1 MAPKVQERKSNV
13 RIKKSHDQEGSA
25 TGIGTVLALIFGK
38 SLYRQI
44 ATVIVIISGVVG
56 FLAYRSTP
64 PSMKKLVNADPEV
77 LKDAFFS
84 DTPHLFYCDKGT
96 GSAPAV
102 FSELHV
108 IKGNSINFATVNCSQ
123 VLPSGKTLWD
133 RFKLKKDWKPTIFG
147 TAPWTKAVQIHPTHL
162 ANAKA
167 FKKSVEDSLSPK
179 ATVVKSDQHLAQ
191 HCQFSKNVVYDD
203 RDITP
208 TCILLIKGT
217 KFTSTT
223 SQLEQRLV
231 QAYPKV
237 KFAVTDAS
245 KYRMTFED
253 PDGMP
258 ADYFAL
264 KVHALRNGTH
274 YQSMVHPITWDYLN
288 TFVSSAASAPLY
300 DYQGEADRT
309 VHLMKL
315 KDLRAKKERDAKR
328 RASKEASKG
337 SKKASS
343 NADEEEPVKE
353 DTKRKAQ
360 KATSTDRQKKGA
372 SKPKTESK
380 PTEEKLKKDA
390 ESATD
395 STSDPVQP
403 ESSTVSDDASLSA
416 EQLQRERE
424 RQRRE
429 EMERQQREY
438 LFESNDDAE
447 DTEVTGSDEELV
459 EEDEDDSIIEL

>member
-13 RIKKSHDQEGSA
+13 RIKKSNDQEGSA
-25 TGIGTVLALIFGK
+25 TGVRAILALIFGK

-44 ATVIVIISGVVG
+44 ATVVVIISGIVG
-56 FLAYRSTP
+56 LLAYRSTP
-64 PSMKKLVNADPEV
+64 PSMKKLVNADPEL
-77 LKDAFFS
+77 LKDAFFG
-84 DTPHLFYCDKGT
+84 DTPHLFYCDKGA
-96 GSAPAV
+96 GPAPTV

-108 IKGNSINFATVNCSQ
+108 IKGKAISFATVNCSQ

-162 ANAKA
+162 ANTKA

-208 TCILLIKGT
+208 TCILLVKGT
-217 KFTSTT
+217 KFTSATA
-223 SQLEQRLV
+223 QLEQRLV

-237 KFAVTDAS
+237 KFAIADAS

-328 RASKEASKG
+328 RAAKEASKG

-343 NADEEEPVKE
+343 GTDEEEPIKE
-353 DTKRKAQ
+353 ETKPKIKKAS
-360 KATSTDRQKKGA
+360 STDRQSKGA
-372 SKPKTESK
+372 HKSKKEPK
-380 PTEEKLKKDA
+380 PTEEKRKKDA
-390 ESATD
+390 ETTPD
-395 STSDPVQP
+395 STAESTQP
-403 ESSTVSDDASLSA
+403 ESNDDAALKA

-438 LFESNDDAE
+438 LFESNEDAE
-447 DTEVTGSDEELV
+447 ETEVAGSEDEEVV